1 MVKLVSL
8 YSRYGDRWKN
18 TDIER
23 IQKLHDEEPTHVENK
38 GGAYKMLPIHYAVMN
53 GAPLVVIQRLYN
65 LYKDGL
71 KETHA
76 DGWLPLH
83 MACYYDNFEATVWLK
98 KKYPEGVTQ
107 RDKDGRTAHDLAK
120 QYKKTKAL
128 EAFPQATP
136 ATTTPVEEN
145 EESPVEDKGKE
156 NGQAAGGE
164 KKEEEAGEK
173 TEEPAKPVSE

>member
-38 GGAYKMLPIHYAVMN
+38 GGAYKMLPIHYAIMN

-65 LYKDGL
+65 LYKDGI

-76 DGWLPLH
+76 DGWLPLQTYFQTITFNERVL
-83 MACYYDNFEATVWLK
+83 AFDCNNEIVLL
-98 KKYPEGVTQ
+98 PPVG
-107 RDKDGRTAHDLAK
+107 DGCADRFDAFLFICCK
-120 QYKKTKAL
+120 VFLRPQPAL
-128 EAFPQATP
+128 
-136 ATTTPVEEN
+136 
-145 EESPVEDKGKE
+145 
-156 NGQAAGGE
+156 
-164 KKEEEAGEK
+164 
-173 TEEPAKPVSE
+173 